1 MMHMTNNMIMKNNAI
16 LTALVSFITC
26 IYTCTI
32 GLLVGLINSDD
43 LHPDPNATLL
53 LALIGGLIVVCL
65 WIALASA
72 NNKES

>member
-1 MMHMTNNMIMKNNAI
+1 MKNNSI
-16 LTALVSFITC
+16 LITLVSFVTC
-26 IYTCTI
+26 IYTCVI

-65 WIALASA
+65 WIAAATL